1 MSNAVEAVA
10 RAYFASLRKMDVDAW
25 VSLFADDAISYDPV
39 GAAPHIGKV
48 AIREFLTNFFALFDT
63 VGLTEVNTFIAGD
76 YAAVK
81 WDGRGVGK
89 VRKNDIRFEGIDV
102 LFVGG
107 SGLIRTVHAYWDP
120 GPTLAA
126 VR

>member
-1 MSNAVEAVA
+1 MNNAVEDAA
-10 RAYFASLRKMDVDAW
+10 KAYFAALRKMDVDAW
-25 VSLFADDAISYDPV
+25 VALFADDAISYDPV
-39 GAAPHIGKV
+39 GAAPHVGKL
-48 AIREFLTNFFALFDT
+48 AIRQFLMDFFALFDT

-89 VRKNDIRFEGIDV
+89 ARKNDIRFEGIDV

-126 VR
+126 AR